1 LQTIST
7 FNIYN
12 VNIIYNVLKISNLIL
27 RYWDRGLIERGGPFG
42 LTKLIHPIGG
52 NIEKIQSGKLINYAL
67 LIISFLLG
75 FIYISISSKYLNI
88 GIILYIIVLLLTP
101 INKKKFAA

>member
-1 LQTIST
+1 MKSSKDSKIFFNKILVYNLQTINN

-12 VNIIYNVLKISNLIL
+12 VNIIYNTLKISNLIL

-52 NIEKIQSGKLINYAL
+52 KIEGIISGKLINYAL
-67 LIISFLLG
+67 LTISFINL
-75 FIYISISSKYLNI
+75 FIFFSLFNY
-88 GIILYIIVLLLTP
+88 
-101 INKKKFAA
+101 